1 MGKKFLKKEKKIP
14 SINKNNS
21 KKKNKKLEKK
31 TLKKQNAK
39 MIKVNKSSNIIKK
52 IEKNKL
58 TENKKLK
65 INKKEKQKENLKNKE
80 KEKEKL
86 KEKEKDTEKE
96 KENLEDEEEIK
107 IIKPPKK
114 IEKKMNKKQ
123 INKVVE
129 MEVEIMDKLYDSN
142 NEKEDFQKGSNE
154 PETNKTNIILKNG
167 AAVDIN
173 LIDSNLYTV
182 VQAKPSQYK
191 NKFFS
196 CILIY
201 ADLKKNSNKF
211 YIIQLLKRDNFYYL
225 FLRWGRV
232 GRVGLQNLIPFNNF
246 EDAYQE
252 FMNKYN
258 KKTEY
263 GYQEISID
271 YERNEDINDNNNSED
286 IIVIDDNSEEV
297 IDSKLKKLIELI
309 YDLNF
314 AEEQIKAIGYDNKRL
329 PLGNLS
335 DQTISEGYEILQ
347 ELDTIIQKKE
357 KKDNYNRNDLEGLTE
372 QYYKTIPHNFG
383 FCNMSNFI
391 IDSSEKLEKEIE
403 LIENIKNIKVT
414 SNIIQL
420 NSNNK
425 FKDKLFTKYNE
436 LNCIITSIE
445 KDNFKYD
452 FISKYLNSST
462 KIEEAPKF
470 IIMGIYELNKE
481 NKNYK
486 SNLSNKKYLWY
497 GTNLS
502 NYVPLLKDGFKL
514 PPIEAPKTAYN
525 FGKGIYFSDMSIK
538 SYFRCKFQNGIGLM
552 MLCEVAL
559 GDIEERN
566 RGDYNLPYTMENGK
580 NSIKVIGI
588 NVPNELDNTI
598 FDSDIIL
605 PLGDP
610 IKLDN
615 KEKKTFFAYNEYVVY
630 DVNQIKMKYLVM
642 FKLDNSN
649 YNNIY

>member
-1 MGKKFLKKEKKIP
+1 
-14 SINKNNS
+14 
-21 KKKNKKLEKK
+21 
-31 TLKKQNAK
+31 
-39 MIKVNKSSNIIKK
+39 
-52 IEKNKL
+52 
-58 TENKKLK
+58 
-65 INKKEKQKENLKNKE
+65 
-80 KEKEKL
+80 
-86 KEKEKDTEKE
+86 
-96 KENLEDEEEIK
+96 
-107 IIKPPKK
+107 
-114 IEKKMNKKQ
+114 MNKKQ
-123 INKVVE
+123 INKAVE
-129 MEVEIMDKLYDSN
+129 MEVEIMDKLYDSD

-252 FMNKYN
+252 FMNKYK

-271 YERNEDINDNNNSED
+271 FERNENINDNNNSED
-286 IIVIDDNSEEV
+286 IIMYDENTDEV
-297 IDSKLKKLIELI
+297 IDVKLKKLIELI

-347 ELDTIIQKKE
+347 ELDIIIQKKE

-403 LIENIKNIKVT
+403 LIESIKNIKVT
-414 SNIIQL
+414 SNIIQI

-436 LNCIITSIE
+436 LNCTISSID

-502 NYVPLLKDGFKL
+502 NYVSLLKDGFKL
-514 PPIEAPKTAYN
+514 PPIEAPKTAFN

-566 RGDYNLPYTMENGK
+566 RGDYNLPYTMNKGK

-610 IKLDN
+610 VKLDN
-615 KEKKTFFAYNEYVVY
+615 KEKKTFFAYNEYIVY